1 MNAAQPDDSTAL
13 AAGTEPRC
21 RNCSALLAGRYC
33 SQCGQAADVHVPS
46 TQELVH
52 EALEGLTHSDS
63 RLWRTLA
70 CLWFKPGKLT
80 CEYIAGRRAAY
91 LPPFRLYLI
100 VSVLFFFLAS
110 IGHQRMVV
118 LQMQGNAA
126 VQVNPQEMHCEN
138 VNFLTQLGHPEW
150 NARLV
155 HACQVARSDDAA
167 SLDHL
172 IMGIV
177 PKAMFVLL
185 PLVALLHMLMYWWPR
200 HRYAEH
206 LLFFL
211 HIHAF
216 FFSIAVLSLAA
227 DAAAQAWPAA
237 RPVADIAHLLLFWSL
252 LIYTVAAMRRVFR
265 RSWPGT
271 LFKAAALS
279 MIYVIVL
286 GLTMG
291 AVSLYA
297 ALQL

>member
-1 MNAAQPDDSTAL
+1 MNAARPDDSTAL
-13 AAGTEPRC
+13 AAATEPRC
-21 RNCSALLAGRYC
+21 RNCRASLAGRYC

-110 IGHQRMVV
+110 LGSQQMVV
-118 LQMQGNAA
+118 LQMEGGTA
-126 VQVNPQEMHCEN
+126 VQVNPREMHCEN
-138 VNFLTQLGHPEW
+138 VNILTQLGHPEW

-155 HACQVARSDDAA
+155 HACQVARSDNAA

-172 IMGIV
+172 IMSIV

-185 PLVALLHMLMYWWPR
+185 PLVALLHMLMYWRPR
-200 HRYAEH
+200 RRYAEH

-216 FFSIAVLSLAA
+216 FFSIAILSLAVSA
-227 DAAAQAWPAA
+227 VAQAWPALTRSPTLQICCCFGRFSSIPSLRCDECSGA
-237 RPVADIAHLLLFWSL
+237 RGRVPCSRQPPCSSSTWSC
-252 LIYTVAAMRRVFR
+252 
-265 RSWPGT
+265 WG
-271 LFKAAALS
+271 
-279 MIYVIVL
+279 
-286 GLTMG
+286 
-291 AVSLYA
+291 
-297 ALQL
+297 

>member
-1 MNAAQPDDSTAL
+1 MQMS
-13 AAGTEPRC
+13 
-21 RNCSALLAGRYC
+21 
-33 SQCGQAADVHVPS
+33 
-46 TQELVH
+46 
-52 EALEGLTHSDS
+52 
-63 RLWRTLA
+63 
-70 CLWFKPGKLT
+70 GKT
-80 CEYIAGRRAAY
+80 
-91 LPPFRLYLI
+91 
-100 VSVLFFFLAS
+100 
-110 IGHQRMVV
+110 
-118 LQMQGNAA
+118 N
-126 VQVNPQEMHCEN
+126 VQINPQELHCEN
-138 VNFLTQLGHPEW
+138 VNLLIKLGRPDW

-155 HACQVARSDDAA
+155 HACQVARSDNAA

-172 IMGIV
+172 VLSIV

-216 FFSIAVLSLAA
+216 FFSIAILSLGT
-227 DAAAQAWPAA
+227 DAAAQALPKVRPATDL
-237 RPVADIAHLLLFWSL
+237 ADLVLFWLLLV
-252 LIYTVAAMRRVFR
+252 YTVAAMRRVFR

-271 LFKAAALS
+271 LFKAAALFFVY
-279 MIYVIVL
+279 MIVL